1 MIEILTIQKKRGK
14 KGGLSERGN
23 NANLGVG
30 ECVEDAVLCH
40 YYIKKCLRRKISS
53 LFLVFSGKK
62 VYFCEIFLTTTAN
75 KRCQISSCIYS
86 DYDMIL
92 YLRCK
97 ATRILRFDIS

>member
-1 MIEILTIQKKRGK
+1 MKY
-14 KGGLSERGN
+14 
-23 NANLGVG
+23 V
-30 ECVEDAVLCH
+30 VLCH
-40 YYIKKCLRRKISS
+40 YYIKKCWRRKISS